1 MLDIFSL
8 IYGITQIE
16 NQIICYYILSFE
28 NDKRCIMEKG
38 KQGAWWGCLN
48 QYSIKKI
55 DCTF

>member
-1 MLDIFSL
+1 
-8 IYGITQIE
+8 
-16 NQIICYYILSFE
+16 
-28 NDKRCIMEKG
+28 MEKG